1 MGGNSEPQQIIP
13 KDSIRRNLRCWIALL
28 SLATQS
34 EFIPWYAYKYY
45 SSIKYSF
52 PIAQATSLPS
62 MLLDA
67 TKDDFSIKKNL
78 AICITN
84 KTLIA

>member
-52 PIAQATSLPS
+52 PIQATSLPS

-67 TKDDFSIKKNL
+67 TKDDFFIKKKIGL
-78 AICITN
+78 YA
-84 KTLIA
+84 